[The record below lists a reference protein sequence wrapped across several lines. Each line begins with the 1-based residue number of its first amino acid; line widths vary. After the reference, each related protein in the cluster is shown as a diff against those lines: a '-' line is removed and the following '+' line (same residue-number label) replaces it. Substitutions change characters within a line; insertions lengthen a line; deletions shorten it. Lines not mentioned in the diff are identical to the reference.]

1 MNNSEKNDSIPSVN
15 DNGPSVPIKIF
26 LLCPIPENQKPIN
39 EYIQSKKSSFLSA
52 LRNFVS
58 KNYVIQSIISLI
70 CTFIVKLVVKQ
81 HLVFGL
87 SLWQYLRPLVLVPLI
102 SCIIFLLSFLLFLH
116 WKEIQNRFFEARI
129 FYEEGSWYDG
139 QIWEKPFL
147 LIKNDRLL
155 ATQKIHPI
163 LQKISKTFLF
173 TSLSFLTW
181 LLILSF

>member
-1 MNNSEKNDSIPSVN
+1 MNKKK
-15 DNGPSVPIKIF
+15 PIKIF

-39 EYIQSKKSSFLSA
+39 EYINSKKSSFL
-52 LRNFVS
+52 NFVS
-58 KNYVIQSIISLI
+58 KRSYLWYVIQSIICLI
-70 CTFIVKLVVKQ
+70 CAFIVNF
-81 HLVFGL
+81 HLVFGFGPIRYILYLGVGL
-87 SLWQYLRPLVLVPLI
+87 S
-102 SCIIFLLSFLLFLH
+102 SIIFLISFLLFLH

-181 LLILSF
+181 LLTEGTFDFK

>member
-1 MNNSEKNDSIPSVN
+1 
-15 DNGPSVPIKIF
+15 
-26 LLCPIPENQKPIN
+26 
-39 EYIQSKKSSFLSA
+39 
-52 LRNFVS
+52 
-58 KNYVIQSIISLI
+58 
-70 CTFIVKLVVKQ
+70 
-81 HLVFGL
+81 
-87 SLWQYLRPLVLVPLI
+87 VLVPLI

-173 TSLSFLTW
+173 TSISFLTW